1 MGDRG
6 NLGIK
11 TSNGNTIFIYLHYGG
26 MDRHEILA
34 NAISHAMVRDG
45 DESYF
50 TRIFVS
56 RVIDTD
62 WDKETGVGM
71 AINELPSWNDGYDV
85 PVYNYTDK
93 TISLYQ
99 EDWETGTGGLAHYIS
114 EVYNRDEYL
123 AKYAIRGVGAY
134 VTMES

>member
-1 MGDRG
+1 MGDRV

-11 TSNGNTIFIYLHYGG
+11 TSNGNTVFLYLHYGG

-34 NAISHAMVRDG
+34 EAISHAMLREN

-50 TRIFVS
+50 TRILVS
-56 RVIDTD
+56 RVISTD
-62 WDKETGVGM
+62 WDKQTSVGLS
-71 AINELPSWNDGYDV
+71 INELSTMGDGYDV

-99 EDWETGTGGLAHYIS
+99 EDWETGTGGVATYAS

-123 AKYAIRGVGAY
+123 AKYAIRGVGAH
-134 VTMES
+134 V